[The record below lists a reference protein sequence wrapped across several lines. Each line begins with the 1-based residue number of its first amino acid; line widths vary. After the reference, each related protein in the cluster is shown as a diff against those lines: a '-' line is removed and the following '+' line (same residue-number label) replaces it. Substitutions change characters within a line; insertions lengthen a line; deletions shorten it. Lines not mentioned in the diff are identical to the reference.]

1 MPTEL
6 KKTSIRRAAKAKK
19 AGKANKTKRE
29 NQGTTPLFPLEG
41 PIMPTRFGFA
51 VDAESIIVPQELL
64 TGKAPKAATA
74 KKPAAKPAATK

>member
-6 KKTSIRRAAKAKK
+6 KKSKIRRAAKAKK
-19 AGKANKTKRE
+19 AGKTNKAKRE

-41 PIMPTRFGFA
+41 PISPTRFGFA

-64 TGKAPKAATA
+64 TGKAPAKAAAA
-74 KKPAAKPAATK
+74 KKPAKPAATK